1 MKKILSLSLAIA
13 LALVPAG
20 VHAEVDTS
28 ESNTIRFANN
38 PGTIRYAIVILAD
51 NLGLYEEEGVN
62 VEFSPIQDNVAT
74 LTAISTG
81 KKEVDVLGTGIVP
94 DLAFIANG
102 SDLVIFEGTAA
113 EGGAIISRPEDVEK
127 YQDLANYEG
136 TRAALKRNESAWI
149 QTRIT
154 LLEQGYDPDS
164 VTLVEVD
171 SEADVAQAVAKGEA
185 DLGFLPQEYAVS
197 YRDIGIELVYEVGEL
212 QPQYVCCRQV
222 TSSQKLKD
230 KEEAFVKFTKANLRA
245 WKYYEDPDNREAI
258 DQALADFS
266 GQTPEYVDNYLFVNR
281 TTLTLDPNES
291 GIKNLYQALVD
302 TGVIENTGVDVS
314 EHIDTSIYERALSEL
329 IEEYPDDP
337 FFAEKKDLFDQFNT
351 QG

>member
-1 MKKILSLSLAIA
+1 MKKALSLVLAAA
-13 LALVPAG
+13 LALTSAG
-20 VHAEVDTS
+20 VYAEVDTS

-51 NLGLYEEEGVN
+51 QLGLYEEEGVN

-94 DLAFIANG
+94 DLTFIANG

-113 EGGAIISRPEDVEK
+113 EGGAVISRPEDVEK
-127 YQDLANYEG
+127 YQDLASFEG
-136 TRAALKRNESAWI
+136 VRAALKRNESAWI

-164 VTLVEVD
+164 LTLVEVD

-185 DLGFLPQEYAVS
+185 DLGFLPQEFVS
-197 YRDIGIELVYEVGEL
+197 SYEDIGIALVYEVGAL

-222 TSSQKLKD
+222 TSRQKLAD

-245 WKYYEDPDNREAI
+245 WEYYENPDNREAI
-258 DQALADFS
+258 GQALADFS

-291 GIKNLYQALVD
+291 GIKALYGALID
-302 TGVIENTGVDVS
+302 TGVIEDTGVDVGD
-314 EHIDTSIYERALSEL
+314 HIDTAIYARALSEL
-329 IEEYPDDP
+329 IEEYPEDS
-337 FFAEKKDLFDQFNT
+337 FFAEKQELFAEFNG
-351 QG
+351 Q